1 MRRQRF
7 LWLVCVTLLSSP
19 ISLSAQTTTGTVR
32 GYVKDQNGAPLVGAQ
47 VRARQTTTGV
57 ERATTTRSDG
67 SYVMPGLTPATY
79 ELAVRQVGFSPV
91 QRQVV
96 VQIGATQVVDF
107 TLQAGALELQAVTV
121 EAAPTIELRTSELA
135 TNITPQQIEQLPT
148 VSRNFLDLAVMAPGV
163 TVSEDRIS
171 ATGIRTFSAGG
182 ASPNQS
188 NIFVDGSSLKND
200 LTGGG
205 IAGQDNSRGNPF
217 PRNAIQEYRVISQNF
232 KAEYQ
237 KATSAIITA
246 TTRSGANAWTGN
258 AFFTYSGKDLVAL
271 DTFQI
276 KQQATNPNF
285 SEPDFTRY
293 LGGVSVGGP
302 LVRNRLFFFGSYEGN
317 YQDRSN
323 LVNITPQTGFPGI
336 DTVNLT
342 QYNGNFTSPF
352 RETLLFG
359 KLTYAI
365 NENSS
370 AELSFNN
377 RAETDI
383 RDFGGGNAGRTFPA
397 AVNFRQNVSVGQ
409 ARYNRTWGGW
419 LNEFK
424 VDYSHFRR
432 NPSPNNPGVPARMY
446 RYQIPASTSTQT
458 AWIGSDISEQDFI
471 QDRIG
476 FRNDL
481 TYSGKQQHVFKGGVS
496 VDLLTYDIS
505 KLNNGTPQ
513 FDFAQHVNPGTRDF
527 TTDSTGAL
535 HYDFRNPYRLIYAT
549 GAGIVNKKNTQV
561 GVYLQD
567 DWTPTP
573 RLTLNLGIR
582 WDLESGML
590 NTDYVTPQD
599 VVDTLTR
606 YNDSMPTPLDLNRY
620 ISTGNNREPFY
631 GAFQPRVGLSYAL
644 DDENRTVLFGG
655 IGIYYD
661 RSLFDFSI
669 DEIQKLERPTYFVQ
683 FAHPDSTPPAGQVA
697 WNDSYLTADTS
708 VISGLARSSGQPEAF
723 LLDNDMKL
731 PRSTQWSLGVRR
743 AFGSWVAALSYQG
756 QRGTD
761 LFTYNWAN
769 IGINPTTG
777 LCCVSFNI
785 GAHGFRNFIY
795 STNDGKTWYDAVSLQ
810 LDRPFRASPSG
821 IGWGGGVVY
830 TYAERHIAGV
840 DNLNDIT
847 GSFPGGFPNARSISK
862 RVDGGGN
869 DERHRMVANWIMDLP
884 QLAGIQFSGLV
895 TLGSGARLDV
905 GTHPRFGGVEDST
918 YFPGAF
924 QPPQQNF
931 LIFGGWAYRRV
942 DFKLRKDFP
951 RIGGTTFAVTVDM
964 FNVFNYQNYGNYPFT
979 VNAAQR
985 TWSVGQPQQV
995 VSDARRVQLGAE
1007 VAF

>member
-1 MRRQRF
+1 MCRRHLLWFAFVSLF
-7 LWLVCVTLLSSP
+7 LLPV
-19 ISLSAQTTTGTVR
+19 SLHAQTTTGTVR
-32 GYVKDQNGAPLVGAQ
+32 GTVKDQNGAPVADAAVQ
-47 VRARQTTTGV
+47 ARNTTTGV
-57 ERATTTRSDG
+57 ERSTTTRSDG
-67 SYVMPGLTPATY
+67 SYVLPGLVPATY
-79 ELAVRQVGFSPV
+79 ELTIRQIGFTPVRRP
-91 QRQVV
+91 VV
-96 VQIGATQVVDF
+96 VQIGATQIVDF
-107 TLQAGALELQAVTV
+107 SLQAGALELQALTV

-148 VSRNFLDLAVMAPGV
+148 VSRNFLDLAVLAPGV

-188 NIFVDGSSLKND
+188 NIFIDGSSLKND

-205 IAGQDNSRGNPF
+205 VAGQDASRGNPF

-237 KATSAIITA
+237 KSSSAIITA
-246 TTRSGANAWTGN
+246 NTRSGGNTWSGN

-271 DTFQI
+271 DTFQLAL
-276 KQQATNPNF
+276 KERNPSF

-293 LGGVSVGGP
+293 LGGLSVGGP
-302 LVRNRLFFFGSYEGN
+302 LMRNRLFFFGSYEGN
-317 YQDRSN
+317 HQDRSN

-336 DTVNLT
+336 DTVDLT

-365 NENSS
+365 NQNSS
-370 AELSFNN
+370 AELSFNT
-377 RAETDI
+377 RHETDI
-383 RDFGGGNAGRTFPA
+383 RDFGGGNSGRTYPA
-397 AVNFRQNVSVGQ
+397 AVNFRQDVSVGQ
-409 ARYNRTWGGW
+409 LRYNRTWGGW

-471 QDRIG
+471 QDRVG

-481 TYSGKQQHVFKGGVS
+481 TYSGKQQHVIKAGVS

-505 KLNNGTPQ
+505 KLNNGTPE
-513 FDFAQHVNPGTRDF
+513 FDYAQYVDSASHDF
-527 TTDSTGAL
+527 TTNPAGRPFNFT
-535 HYDFRNPYRLIYAT
+535 HPYRLIYAT
-549 GAGIVNKKNTQV
+549 GAGIVNTKNTQV

-573 RLTLNLGIR
+573 RLTFNLGIR
-582 WDLESGML
+582 WDLETGML
-590 NTDYVTPQD
+590 NTDYVTPQA

-644 DDENRTVLFGG
+644 DDENKTVLFGG
-655 IGIYYD
+655 VGIYYD

-669 DEIQKLERPTYFVQ
+669 DEIQKIERPTYFVR
-683 FAHPDSTPPAGQVA
+683 FDDDAVPTPGLVQ

-723 LLDNDMKL
+723 LLDNKMKM

-743 AFGSWVAALSYQG
+743 VLGSFVAAVSYQG

-769 IGINPTTG
+769 IGLNPSTG
-777 LCCVSFNI
+777 LCCVSFNLA
-785 GAHGFRNFIY
+785 AHGYNNFIY

-810 LDRPFRASPSG
+810 LDRPYRASTTG
-821 IGWGGGVVY
+821 IGWGGGLVY
-830 TYAERHIAGV
+830 TYAQRYIAGV

-869 DERHRMVANWIMDLP
+869 DERHRVVANWIVNVP
-884 QLAGIQFSGLV
+884 QFAGIQFSGLV

-905 GTHPRFGGVEDST
+905 GTPPRFGGVEDST

-924 QPPQQNF
+924 QPPQRNF

-942 DFKLRKDFP
+942 DFKFRKDFP
-951 RIGGTTFAVTVDM
+951 KIGASTLAVTVDM
-964 FNVFNYQNYGNYPFT
+964 FNVFNYQNYGDYPFT
-979 VNAAQR
+979 VDAGQR
-985 TWSVGQPQQV
+985 TWTVGQPRQV
-995 VSDARRVQLGAE
+995 VSDARRVQLGME
-1007 VAF
+1007 YAF

>member
-1 MRRQRF
+1 MCRRHLLWFASVSLF
-7 LWLVCVTLLSSP
+7 LLPLTLN
-19 ISLSAQTTTGTVR
+19 AQTTTGTIR
-32 GYVKDQNGAPLVGAQ
+32 GYVKDQNGAAVDGAQ
-47 VRARQTTTGV
+47 IRARQTTTGV
-57 ERATTTRSDG
+57 ERSTTTRSDG

-79 ELAVRQVGFSPV
+79 ELVVRQVGMSPV

-107 TLQAGALELQAVTV
+107 TMQAGALELQAVSV

-135 TNITPQQIEQLPT
+135 TNITPQQIEQMPT
-148 VSRNFLDLAVMAPGV
+148 VSRNFLDLAVLAPGV

-205 IAGQDNSRGNPF
+205 IAGQDASRGNPF
-217 PRNAIQEYRVISQNF
+217 PRNAIQEYRVITQNF

-237 KATSAIITA
+237 KASSAIITA
-246 TTRSGANAWTGN
+246 TTRSGENQWTGN

-271 DTFQI
+271 DTFQLAL
-276 KQQATNPNF
+276 QESNPSF

-293 LGGVSVGGP
+293 LGGLSVGGP

-317 YQDRSN
+317 HQDRSN

-370 AELSFNN
+370 AELSFNT
-377 RAETDI
+377 RHETDI
-383 RDFGGGNAGRTFPA
+383 RDFGGGNAGRTYPA
-397 AVNFRQNVSVGQ
+397 AVNFRQDVSVGQ

-432 NPSPNNPGVPARMY
+432 NPSPNNPGVPARRY
-446 RYQIPASTSTQT
+446 LYQIPASTSTQT

-471 QDRIG
+471 QDRVG

-481 TYSGKQQHVFKGGVS
+481 TYSGKQQHVFKAGVS

-505 KLNNGTPQ
+505 KLNNGTPE
-513 FDFAQHVNPGTRDF
+513 FDYAQYVDSGSHDF
-527 TTDSTGAL
+527 TTNPAGRPFNFT
-535 HYDFRNPYRLIYAT
+535 HPYRLIYAT
-549 GAGIVNKKNTQV
+549 GAGIVNKKNTQL

-582 WDLESGML
+582 WDMESGML
-590 NTDYVTPQD
+590 NTDYVTPQA

-620 ISTGNNREPFY
+620 ISTGNNREPFS

-644 DDENRTVLFGG
+644 DDDNRTVLFGG

-669 DEIQKLERPTYFVQ
+669 DEIQKIERPTYFVR
-683 FAHPDSTPPAGQVA
+683 FDDDAIATPGLVQ
-697 WNDSYLTADTS
+697 WDDSYLTADTS

-731 PRSTQWSLGVRR
+731 PKSTQWSLGVRR
-743 AFGSWVAALSYQG
+743 VFGSWVAALSYQG

-769 IGINPTTG
+769 IGLNPSTG

-785 GAHGFRNFIY
+785 GAHGYNNFIY

-810 LDRPFRASPSG
+810 LDRTYRTSAGGFGWSG
-821 IGWGGGVVY
+821 GLVY
-830 TYAERHIAGV
+830 TYAQRSIAGV

-869 DERHRMVANWIMDLP
+869 DERHRVVANWIVNGP
-884 QLAGIQFSGLV
+884 QLAGIQFSGLI
-895 TLGSGARLDV
+895 TLGSGARQDV

-924 QPPQQNF
+924 QPPQRNF
-931 LIFGGWAYRRV
+931 FIFGAWAYRRV
-942 DFKLRKDFP
+942 DFKLRKAFP
-951 RIGGTTFAVTVDM
+951 QMRGTTFAVTVDM
-964 FNVFNYQNYGNYPFT
+964 FNVFNYQNFGNYPFT
-979 VNAAQR
+979 VNGAQR